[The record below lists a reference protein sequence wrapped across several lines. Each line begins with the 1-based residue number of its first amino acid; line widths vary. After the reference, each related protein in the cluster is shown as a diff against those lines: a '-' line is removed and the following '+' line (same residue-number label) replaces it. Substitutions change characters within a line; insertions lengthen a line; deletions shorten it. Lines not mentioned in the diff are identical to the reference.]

1 MTYKKFIKI
10 TGNRYSI
17 RTDTIQDFKTLF
29 TNVSDINTMFIL
41 VMEYNGLI
49 YTIDVGKI
57 IAYYPSLAYSDNIED
72 FISKLNAEMIYTFK
86 SAFFN
91 NVRCVR
97 TFMSHDLPGETVIS
111 PCNLTTGEL
120 SNTTYNPSYS
130 DVVIWG
136 TNYSLDKV
144 IPIIKGKMRYPQ
156 WYNGKIYLE
165 DRVDLVK
172 STQAITFI
180 SFADAVIEVQRMRDI
195 KNNDWVIPEGKIPV
209 IVLCGMFFYDIENI
223 YHIEASSN
231 KLVLHDQK
239 VIQYLSKAEFT
250 VMDDI
255 INDEDSFIILVDTKR
270 IFVRDTSLIPVRR
283 KDEINEFIYFEKTL
297 QNNHVDY
304 ICIDN
309 FNNEICGITVADD
322 MYKNVVTDEN
332 SNEHH
337 VYVHGGSG
345 NMRLVQLAFC

>member
-17 RTDTIQDFKTLF
+17 RTDTVQDFKTLF
-29 TNVSDINTMFIL
+29 TNVADINTLFIL
-41 VMEYNGLI
+41 VMEYNDLI
-49 YTIDVGKI
+49 YTIDIGKI
-57 IAYYPSLAYSDNIED
+57 IAYYPNLSYSNDIND
-72 FISKLNAEMIYTFK
+72 FISKLNAEMIYTFR
-86 SAFFN
+86 SEFFN

-120 SNTTYNPSYS
+120 SNTTYNPNYS

-136 TNYSLDKV
+136 TNYNLNNV
-144 IPIIKGKMRYPQ
+144 IPIIGGKMRYPQ
-156 WYNGKIYLE
+156 WHNGKIYLE

-172 STQAITFI
+172 STQVINFI
-180 SFADAVIEVQRMRDI
+180 SLADVGVEVLKLRDI
-195 KNNDWVIPEGKIPV
+195 KNSDWDIPPDKVPM

-223 YHIEASSN
+223 YHIDHSSN
-231 KLVLHDQK
+231 KLVLHDK
-239 VIQYLSKAEFT
+239 NIIHYLSKANFT
-250 VMDDI
+250 VMSDI
-255 INDEDSFIILVDTKR
+255 IDDEDSFVILVDTKR
-270 IFVRDTSLIPVRR
+270 VFVRDTSLIPVRR
-283 KDEINEFIYFEKTL
+283 NDGINEFVYYEKML

-309 FNNEICGITVADD
+309 VTNEICGITVADD
-322 MYKNVVTDEN
+322 MYKNVVTDKS